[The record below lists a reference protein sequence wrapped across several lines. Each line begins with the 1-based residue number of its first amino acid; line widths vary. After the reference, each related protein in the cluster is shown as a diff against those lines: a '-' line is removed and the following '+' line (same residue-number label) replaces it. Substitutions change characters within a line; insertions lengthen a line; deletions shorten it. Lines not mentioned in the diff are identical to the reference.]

1 MVMMVRIM
9 EKIDLCSISQLY
21 NNKMK
26 LVLSN
31 ETRAAQFAVLLQNLK
46 LFSEHITLYI
56 SDEKGIYIQ
65 GMDSSHCSCFE
76 ARLYPTWF
84 DEFETSQSHALGIS
98 TVMIQKVLDIRHPKQ
113 TITMSSKGNMDKLDI
128 SFEGGPKGTMDKHFQ
143 LPLMMIEQDLMEIGG
158 TDSLVDVT
166 FSSKLF
172 SDLIHQLK
180 TFADVA
186 NFSFTGDAI
195 TLTASGEEGSMDVSM
210 AYADDDLIVESA
222 IAEKPDDSWGSMNQ
236 SFSLRYISAVSAFS
250 KLSDTIFVALGEG
263 RPMEAKYDVGE
274 CDGGEECYVAF
285 YLAPR
290 IDD

>member
-1 MVMMVRIM
+1 
-9 EKIDLCSISQLY
+9 
-21 NNKMK
+21 MK

-46 LFSEHITLYI
+46 LFSEHVVLYL

-76 ARLYPTWF
+76 AQLYPAWF
-84 DEFETSQSHALGIS
+84 DQFGISQSQVLGVS
-98 TVMIQKVLDIRHPKQ
+98 TVMLQKVLDIRHPKQ

-143 LPLMMIEQDLMEIGG
+143 LPIMMIEQDLMDIGG
-158 TDSLVDVT
+158 GDSLVDVT

-172 SDLIHQLK
+172 SDLIQQLK
-180 TFADVA
+180 IFADVA
-186 NFSFTGDAI
+186 NLSFTGEEI
-195 TLTASGEEGSMDVSM
+195 TLTASGDEGSMDVTM

-222 IAEKPDDSWGSMNQ
+222 VAENEDPKETLMSQ
-236 SFSLRYISAVSAFS
+236 SFSLRYISAVCAFS
-250 KLSDTIFVALGEG
+250 KLCDTIFIAFGDG
-263 RPMEAKYDVGE
+263 RPMEARYNLGDDDT
-274 CDGGEECYVAF
+274 CASYVAF

-290 IDD
+290 IED